1 MSYIWSGLT
10 SQNRS
15 GVSSFYLYDSQGSV
29 RNLVDAAGA
38 ITDTYVYT
46 AFGVELLTGIGTVNP
61 FRYVGL
67 FGYYL
72 ESVNL
77 YYVRARW
84 LEVLKGRWDSRDPI
98 GYYGGDFNLYG
109 FVFGNPVIFV
119 DPSGN
124 RGVCCTVKEW
134 LNTTGKDPICL
145 HGRRN
150 HKGEQLAF
158 FGRGCAATT
167 ALALKLAAQQCD
179 DGLRRWNNKRESHC
193 QFKHGRV
200 TECETDRGQRGQRS
214 FENCSDAQL
223 VGVCIVTAAL
233 IVICSKHLI
242 PVAIKEREKIPAM
255 LGIDDEQD

>member
-84 LEVLKGRWDSRDPI
+84 LDAVKGRWDSRVSRKRRTLGEHPY
-98 GYYGGDFNLYG
+98 GYTINSPA
-109 FVFGNPVIFV
+109 NIA
-119 DPSGN
+119 DPSGSSIQI
-124 RGVCCTVKEW
+124 VYS
-134 LNTTGKDPICL
+134 
-145 HGRRN
+145 
-150 HKGEQLAF
+150 Q
-158 FGRGCAATT
+158 
-167 ALALKLAAQQCD
+167 
-179 DGLRRWNNKRESHC
+179 DGLRKSKTTEGEARETSGGVFDERPV
-193 QFKHGRV
+193 QSNLTKYPVQYVVFFKTMRLTRMVLKNGGR
-200 TECETDRGQRGQRS
+200 E
-214 FENCSDAQL
+214 ENGGMPRFQGL
-223 VGVCIVTAAL
+223 RRRAL
-233 IVICSKHLI
+233 LI
-242 PVAIKEREKIPAM
+242 
-255 LGIDDEQD
+255 